1 MSATS
6 LRAAAYRRSVAREFV
21 MSHLTEDQ
29 AHTHDVDSIVME
41 LAASEDQD
49 FDTMNGE
56 EFAALIRPHEYDANG
71 LTDAA
76 LLKALANSQNGWVV
90 ITKTPNGDVQSFN
103 VELSGGDT
111 PEAVEATLRKF
122 IRYPEGTS
130 ITVLPLVG

>member
-6 LRAAAYRRSVAREFV
+6 LRAAAHRRSVAREFV
-21 MSHLTEDQ
+21 MRNLTEDQ
-29 AHTHDVDSIVME
+29 CYLYDVDGIVAD

-49 FDTMNGE
+49 FETMSGQD
-56 EFAALIRPHEYDANG
+56 FIDLIRPHEFDERG

-90 ITKTPNGDVQSFN
+90 ISKTPDGDVQTFN

>member
-6 LRAAAYRRSVAREFV
+6 IRTAAYRRSLARDYV
-21 MSHLTEDQ
+21 MSRLTEDQ
-29 AHTHDVDSIVME
+29 AYTHDVDSIVMD
-41 LAASEDQD
+41 LAASDGTD
-49 FDTMNGE
+49 Y
-56 EFAALIRPHEYDANG
+56 EFTAAEWAQLIAPHEFDERG
-71 LTDAA
+71 ITDAA
-76 LLKALANSQNGWVV
+76 LLKALANSQTGWVAM
-90 ITKTPNGDVQSFN
+90 TRTPDGDVQSFN